1 MRRAT
6 RRATEVH
13 TPTPSILRIQA
24 LCRGWLARQEF
35 RKQRDDMRFLA
46 VKGEFSV
53 ERRRRWVNVPR
64 PEEERAL
71 PESMPATRRGF
82 RSWFRGNPSTQLET
96 KVTSDFTP
104 SGEGGRARK
113 CLARLMASL
122 RPAPPVRVCV
132 RSQSL
137 RRTPGHNVRV
147 GRPNR
152 SPSSTNIRRRPST
165 ASAIALALHRHHQLD
180 PPPVPSISNYTH
192 TNQSAFNCTNPTSNC
207 TNPTPNY
214 THTNQSTSNCTNP
227 QSTSISS
234 GDLILVPLP
243 TVSDEQSPPH
253 REPSDSKQSVTPKK
267 MALFK
272 SGFGSLLSKASPMRP
287 PPPPV
292 PSYTL
297 TPNIRALDGCATV
310 GRSRVVESMNGGFM
324 TMGRKDPSS
333 LPCIPR
339 LASAPIVN
347 MPRAPPVCLSVDN
360 ARTYSPSP
368 PPLIVPLPIVA
379 PSATPPSD
387 SPTLV
392 ELPAVTLPLLVA
404 PPAVTPPPPPP
415 PPPPVVAMSDTDD
428 DSGIAASVTRLA
440 TKPATNESA
449 KPTMDEPAT
458 NESAES
464 TNHLSPRLSL
474 RLSVDGAS
482 LFSGPTAL
490 GLSAFVTPLAPSPE
504 EEEEGEPAPNPTD
517 SDDDPVRARLRS
529 LRSRRLANQDTD
541 TGRRFRATQS
551 ATRSNKNAGKPL
563 AKMGNLQLD
572 RLTKLNTRRNS
583 TYMACRIERFTVV
596 REGDRPPSPSS
607 AMLMRAR
614 ERKKMEDED
623 EDMSEGEEEH
633 DVSDDECLFDNR
645 PITPP
650 SEFEVDV
657 KRKSIELAE
666 DSSRCSEESGTE
678 KKKQCRR
685 ARVQWGSRS
694 VLRTTWLKGHLEP
707 VGSGSP
713 KSILVNR
720 CESVE
725 AKTTSAVGSELC
737 IVRVACI
744 EYPAHVS
751 SADESDDAEFV
762 DAEEDQEEE
771 EYVPRRSTRS
781 SGRRKKVV

>member
-71 PESMPATRRGF
+71 PESMPATRRGLGF
-82 RSWFRGNPSTQLET
+82 RNWFRGNPSTQLET
-96 KVTSDFTP
+96 KVTSDFTLC
-104 SGEGGRARK
+104 GEPGRARR
-113 CLARLMASL
+113 CLARLVASL
-122 RPAPPVRVCV
+122 RQEPPVRPCV
-132 RSQSL
+132 RSHSL
-137 RRTPGHNVRV
+137 RRTPGHSVRV

-152 SPSSTNIRRRPST
+152 SPSSSTNIRRRPST

-180 PPPVPSISNYTH
+180 PPPVPSLSNY
-192 TNQSAFNCTNPTSNC
+192 TNPTSNC
-207 TNPTPNY
+207 INPTSNCINPTPN
-214 THTNQSTSNCTNP
+214 HINQSTSNCTNP

-243 TVSDEQSPPH
+243 TVSDEQSPPQ

-310 GRSRVVESMNGGFM
+310 GRSRVVESMNGAFM

-368 PPLIVPLPIVA
+368 PPPIVPPPIVA

-387 SPTLV
+387 TPTLV
-392 ELPAVTLPLLVA
+392 E
-404 PPAVTPPPPPP
+404 PPAVVPPPPM
-415 PPPPVVAMSDTDD
+415 VAMSDTDD
-428 DSGIAASVTRLA
+428 DSGIAASVTRLTA
-440 TKPATNESA
+440 TIESA
-449 KPTMDEPAT
+449 KPTMDEPSVA
-458 NESAES
+458 ESAES

-474 RLSVDGAS
+474 RLSVDGTS

-490 GLSAFVTPLAPSPE
+490 GLSAFVTPLASSPE
-504 EEEEGEPAPNPTD
+504 EEEKEEEEPAPNPTD

-551 ATRSNKNAGKPL
+551 ATRGNKNAGKPL

-607 AMLMRAR
+607 AMLTRAR
-614 ERKKMEDED
+614 ERKKMEDD
-623 EDMSEGEEEH
+623 EDMSEGEG
-633 DVSDDECLFDNR
+633 DAISDDECLFDKR

-650 SEFEVDV
+650 SESEVDV

-694 VLRTTWLKGHLEP
+694 VLRATWLKGHPEP
-707 VGSGSP
+707 VGLGSP

-725 AKTTSAVGSELC
+725 AKTAVGSELC

-771 EYVPRRSTRS
+771 EEYVPRRSTRS